1 MEMPKVCFIVSSQKL
16 PGRIETTHGKTSTKW
31 SVSGQMRNIT
41 KQQSQ
46 GKTKEMEVGKEDGE
60 EVEFVCYLIMLSI
73 AKITYG
79 ISDR

>member
-1 MEMPKVCFIVSSQKL
+1 
-16 PGRIETTHGKTSTKW
+16 
-31 SVSGQMRNIT
+31 
-41 KQQSQ
+41 
-46 GKTKEMEVGKEDGE
+46 MEVGKEDGE